1 MKINYILTI
10 FLTISFIWKISN
22 AGHIRHI
29 YKETNNRKKF
39 FLFETSECTQ
49 CQNNYFT
56 FLFNNS
62 CLPCDYLDLDYENNE
77 SINIY
82 AIPKYRRPKY
92 NELEESLCYN
102 CRLREKPVI
111 YVYPNKQMPITINLN
126 ITKGKLTAIYPK
138 FNEDNNTWRINAY
151 PNGDIEINNRKYPY
165 LFYECFS
172 YFEQDINEGFIVN
185 DKNAEE
191 FLEEKLKIL
200 GLNNKEMTDFITYW
214 LPTLINN
221 KLSICSFQ
229 TQKFFDNL
237 QLNVSPKPETIIR
250 IFLSIKKIDSPIDI
264 KEQKLEKVERKG
276 YTVVEWGGLRM

>member
-1 MKINYILTI
+1 MNINYILII

-22 AGHIRHI
+22 APYR
-29 YKETNNRKKF
+29 YKETSNRKKF
-39 FLFETSECTQ
+39 FLFETSAYTQ
-49 CQNNYFT
+49 CQNNYFR

-62 CLPCDYLDLDYENNE
+62 CLPCDNLDSDNNE
-77 SINIY
+77 FINIY
-82 AIPKYRRPKY
+82 AIKEYVRPKY
-92 NELEESLCYN
+92 YRLEEKLCLN
-102 CRLREKPVI
+102 CRYRDKPVI
-111 YVYPNKQMPITINLN
+111 YVYPNKQMSIKIHLN
-126 ITKGKLTAIYPK
+126 ITKGKLTVIYPK
-138 FNEDNNTWRINAY
+138 FNEDNNSWKINAN

-165 LFYECFS
+165 LFYECIS
-172 YFEQDINEGFIVN
+172 YFEQDTNEGFIVN

-200 GLNNKEMTDFITYW
+200 GLNDKEMTDFITYW

-250 IFLSIKKIDSPIDI
+250 IFLSIKKIDVPIDI

-276 YTVVEWGGLRM
+276 YSIVEWGGSRL